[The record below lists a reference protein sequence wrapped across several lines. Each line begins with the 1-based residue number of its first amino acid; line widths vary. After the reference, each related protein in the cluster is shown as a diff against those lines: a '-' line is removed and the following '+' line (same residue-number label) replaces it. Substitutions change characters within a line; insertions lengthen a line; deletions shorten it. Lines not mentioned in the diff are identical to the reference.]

1 MSDSGSYDRSRSEE
15 NEPPKV
21 QPPMNVWNVM
31 PTNAYTTASFAANY
45 AAQAFQ
51 SAAAAGAIDS
61 EMSSALI
68 NQTQAAV
75 KLNYNNSPNNGGN
88 TLGNN
93 SAIAKPAQEVSA
105 LSFLNVA
112 KLENRPTFA
121 FQNPYTQA
129 STSQAPKQ
137 QNDSSQSSIANNQF
151 NRDGST
157 DVFGRNIPKTD
168 SEHKRQE
175 FQRRNDRRDRND
187 RNDVEEENGCVKI
200 SNMCSSTSYSD
211 IRRFFSG
218 LYIPNNGIKMI
229 NDDRGMRTGTAYI
242 RFVRALNVPKALVR
256 DGTMFKNNKIAL
268 EAVSDEDFKNAVD
281 SYKPSRSRFNNNDNR
296 GSNNDN
302 SRRMDSRWDDRGRDD
317 SAPRDERSRFND
329 KPFSVLLVKDV
340 PSHATQLDVMKLF
353 SSYTILDI
361 LLTHRPG
368 NRRDTIAYIKFHRAE
383 EAQMAY
389 EEQTKHRINQRQV
402 RIAIASD
409 SDYEQAKEQM
419 RLENEEQIR
428 LQKELEERENRE
440 GVVTDGKAKAPMVD
454 SDDRDDCEQENDQDQ
469 EDERIH
475 EDDRDSQSFN
485 IDEENN
491 FNNEP
496 DNMDQNSSNSKS
508 SSRLNGIPSLL
519 DIPASLDNAGDKVP
533 DPRLRQGRP
542 SRFDNPPS
550 NNMNNMNNI
559 NNNNNSNQMTPAHD
573 NFILIKNCEYRI
585 SIQTVGEF
593 FVAHNLM
600 PNHVEMLRNN
610 RNQPRGEFII
620 ELQNGKDAEK
630 ALRLNN
636 IRLNSR
642 PLRVCPISP
651 QQIADILNKP
661 FMNFFP
667 GGGANNNNMMMARMM
682 MMQNQGQRNNFN
694 NLGGGGNY
702 NNNNGN
708 NRGYGNDRNMLDDD
722 DQMQF
727 GGPRGGNGGGGGGNG
742 PMNNRKMNPF
752 NNIPSN
758 SNMFDDSNQQ
768 QQQQQSS
775 KQQNQQQHQR
785 QSEVIDL
792 DNESV
797 EGDDGNN
804 DGDIDGGAEE
814 EDIADRDEGNA
825 EIDADPDA
833 DADADADADVDAD
846 DGDGD
851 GIPEKFTL
859 PGCVVEMENVPYRC
873 GLKDIMDFFDGF
885 NVLAEDIIRRYNDDG
900 SPTGDARVAFR
911 TPEDAKLAYEQKR
924 QKSIMNRTIFL
935 NVL

>member
-1 MSDSGSYDRSRSEE
+1 
-15 NEPPKV
+15 
-21 QPPMNVWNVM
+21 
-31 PTNAYTTASFAANY
+31 
-45 AAQAFQ
+45 
-51 SAAAAGAIDS
+51 
-61 EMSSALI
+61 
-68 NQTQAAV
+68 
-75 KLNYNNSPNNGGN
+75 
-88 TLGNN
+88 
-93 SAIAKPAQEVSA
+93 
-105 LSFLNVA
+105 
-112 KLENRPTFA
+112 
-121 FQNPYTQA
+121 
-129 STSQAPKQ
+129 
-137 QNDSSQSSIANNQF
+137 
-151 NRDGST
+151 
-157 DVFGRNIPKTD
+157 
-168 SEHKRQE
+168 
-175 FQRRNDRRDRND
+175 
-187 RNDVEEENGCVKI
+187 
-200 SNMCSSTSYSD
+200 
-211 IRRFFSG
+211 
-218 LYIPNNGIKMI
+218 MI

-256 DGTMFKNNKIAL
+256 DGTMFKNSKIAL

-281 SYKPSRSRFNNNDNR
+281 SYKPSRNRFNHNDNR

-302 SRRMDSRWDDRGRDD
+302 SSRHMESRWDDRDRDRGD
-317 SAPRDERSRFND
+317 STPRDERSRFND

-361 LLTHRPG
+361 LMTHRPG
-368 NRRDTIAYIKFHRAE
+368 NRRDTIAYIKFLRAE
-383 EAQMAY
+383 EAQSAY

-428 LQKELEERENRE
+428 LQKELEERENRRDAE
-440 GVVTDGKAKAPMVD
+440 TETNAKTPMVD
-454 SDDRDDCEQENDQDQ
+454 SDDRNDCEQENDQDQ
-469 EDERIH
+469 DDEQNH

-496 DNMDQNSSNSKS
+496 DNIDQNSSNSKS

-519 DIPASLDNAGDKVP
+519 DIPATLDNAGDKVP

-542 SRFDNPPS
+542 SRFDNPHS
-550 NNMNNMNNI
+550 NNMNNMNNL
-559 NNNNNSNQMTPAHD
+559 NNMNNSNNNQMTPAHD
-573 NFILIKNCEYRI
+573 NFILIKNCEYRL

-636 IRLNSR
+636 VRLNSR

-682 MMQNQGQRNNFN
+682 MMQNQRSNFN
-694 NLGGGGNY
+694 NLGGGGGNY

-727 GGPRGGNGGGGGGNG
+727 GGPRGGNGGDGNG

-752 NNIPSN
+752 NNNPSN
-758 SNMFDDSNQQ
+758 SNMYDDSNR
-768 QQQQQSS
+768 QQQQSPQ
-775 KQQNQQQHQR
+775 QQNQQPPQQLQQH
-785 QSEVIDL
+785 SEIIDL

-814 EDIADRDEGNA
+814 EDIADCDDGNA
-825 EIDADPDA
+825 DIDA
-833 DADADADADVDAD
+833 DADAEGDIDADAI
-846 DGDGD
+846 DGD

-885 NVLAEDIIRRYNDDG
+885 NVQAEDIIRRYNDDG
-900 SPTGDARVAFR
+900 SPTGDARVAFS